1 MLKYAQRC
9 PRMRNDAS
17 AYERIRSDTNV
28 YEKYQLQ
35 LQLQLQLQQQLQRQP
50 IVKGIST
57 DRNETGTD
65 RRRWGRTCRP
75 AFFQRQKAKPAPK
88 GRPFNGKP

>member
-17 AYERIRSDTNV
+17 VYERIRSDTNV
-28 YEKYQLQ
+28 YEKCQLQ
-35 LQLQLQLQQQLQRQP
+35 LQLQLQLQQQLQRQL
-50 IVKGIST
+50 IFKGIST

-75 AFFQRQKAKPAPK
+75 AFFISGKGKAGPEGPAI
-88 GRPFNGKP
+88 